1 MVGKM
6 VPGFLL
12 NEVADYSNLNYL
24 VEAKEDRSKS
34 YKIRGIFMESGK
46 KNRNGRI
53 YPKEILEREV
63 NNYYKEFVVTK
74 RAISRLDHPKND
86 STLLLSEACHIIE
99 DLKMDGDVAI
109 GCAKILDTPQ
119 GRIAKTLMDEGIQL
133 AVSSR
138 GLGSIDDQGVVGDNF
153 KLIGIDLVSVPSCPV
168 SFVESVMENQQY
180 IIDGD
185 RLVAVNMDK
194 FKKDLSKNGSRNLYN
209 DLNKFLTSLSRKI

>member
-74 RAISRLDHPKND
+74 RAISRGRGKSNKT
-86 STLLLSEACHIIE
+86 TL
-99 DLKMDGDVAI
+99 
-109 GCAKILDTPQ
+109 
-119 GRIAKTLMDEGIQL
+119 
-133 AVSSR
+133 
-138 GLGSIDDQGVVGDNF
+138 
-153 KLIGIDLVSVPSCPV
+153 
-168 SFVESVMENQQY
+168 
-180 IIDGD
+180 
-185 RLVAVNMDK
+185 
-194 FKKDLSKNGSRNLYN
+194 
-209 DLNKFLTSLSRKI
+209 